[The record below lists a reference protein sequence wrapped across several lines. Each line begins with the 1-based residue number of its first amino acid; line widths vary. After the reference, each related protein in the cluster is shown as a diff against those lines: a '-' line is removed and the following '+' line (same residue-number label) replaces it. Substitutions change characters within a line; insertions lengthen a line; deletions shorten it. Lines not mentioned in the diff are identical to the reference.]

1 MNINKAISNLSISKK
16 MGISFGIIVALTIF
30 IAAIGNHAT
39 DRMIVSGDNLYRVNS
54 MEKTLLSAQVY
65 LEKFTAKGE
74 QADAERLSKE
84 ISDLDRQID
93 ANAQL
98 LSPQQRDELLAM
110 RATIQHYAATYT
122 KVVDT
127 QKQRDAARS
136 VLVSSAT
143 KTLEAFN
150 ALQGQ
155 LFRQLSSNPT
165 SNDVQSLQNVSALYQ
180 QLLHIRY
187 LVRGYIF
194 QQTDDS
200 RNAATSA
207 LNKVAASLTE
217 LVRTTPEDQR
227 RSLIEAEQYF
237 TQYQK
242 ALDAFVTALT
252 ATQAAITD
260 MTEQSAQMRE
270 ASQRI
275 YQRQVAERTQ
285 EEQQSKIQ
293 LLGGLIAALVIA
305 SLAAWTMTRQ
315 VVRPLREV
323 LETSTRIADGD
334 LTMHIDTNRQDELG
348 QLQRT
353 TQTMVNSL
361 RALIGHIGSGATQMV
376 TVAQQL
382 SQVTESANHGILQ
395 QRNETDQVATAMNEM
410 AATVHEVAANAAQ
423 ASSAARSAD
432 EQAREGDLK
441 VNQAIT
447 EMDLLATQMATS
459 TEAMQRLRGASDQIG
474 SVLDVIKS
482 VAQQT
487 NLLALNAA
495 IEAARAGEAGRG
507 FAVVADEVRSLA
519 KRTHQSTEEIEALI
533 KELQQEV
540 RQTTTLIEGSGE
552 LTERTLTLGK
562 DAGAALSL
570 ITQAVSSIQN
580 MNLQIATAAE
590 EQSSVAEEINRSIV
604 KVRGI
609 AEETVGISEDT
620 AQSSTRMITL
630 SQNLQT
636 QIARFRI

>member
-1 MNINKAISNLSISKK
+1 MNINNAISNLSISKK

-30 IAAIGNHAT
+30 IAAIGNHST
-39 DRMIVSGDNLYRVNS
+39 NRMIASGDNLYRVNA
-54 MEKTLLSAQVY
+54 MEKTLLSAQIY

-74 QADAERLSKE
+74 QVDAERLSKE

-98 LSPQQRDELLAM
+98 LSNQQRDELLAM
-110 RATIQHYAATYT
+110 RETIQRYATAYT

-127 QKQRDAARS
+127 QKQRDATRS
-136 VLVSSAT
+136 VLVSSAN

-150 ALQGQ
+150 ELQSQ
-155 LFRQLSSNPT
+155 LYRQLSSNPNT
-165 SNDVQSLQNVSALYQ
+165 NDLQSLQKVSTLYQ

-200 RNAATSA
+200 RNAATTA
-207 LNKVAASLTE
+207 LNKVATSLNE
-217 LVRTTPEDQR
+217 LVRATSEDQR
-227 RSLIEAEQYF
+227 RSLIEAEQSF

-242 ALDAFVTALT
+242 ALETFAKALS
-252 ATQAAITD
+252 ATQAATTE
-260 MTEQSAQMRE
+260 MTEQSALMRE

-275 YQRQVAERTQ
+275 YQRQVAERAQ
-285 EEQQSKIQ
+285 EEQQSKLQ
-293 LLGGLIAALVIA
+293 LLGGLIAALIIA
-305 SLAAWTMTRQ
+305 LLAAWTMTRQ

-323 LETSTRIADGD
+323 LETSTRIAEGD
-334 LTMHIDTNRQDELG
+334 LTMQIDTRRQDELG
-348 QLQRT
+348 QLQRS
-353 TQTMVNSL
+353 TQTMVDSL
-361 RALIGHIGSGATQMV
+361 RALIGHIGNGATQMV

-382 SQVTESANHGILQ
+382 SQVTDSANQGILQ

-423 ASSAARSAD
+423 ASAAARSAD
-432 EQAREGDLK
+432 EQAREGDHK

-447 EMDLLATQMATS
+447 EMDLLARQMATS
-459 TEAMQRLRGASDQIG
+459 TEAMQRLRGASNQIG
-474 SVLDVIKS
+474 TVLDVIKS

-519 KRTHQSTEEIEALI
+519 KRTQQSTEEIEALI

-540 RQTTTLIEGSGE
+540 RQTTALIEDSGE

-570 ITQAVSSIQN
+570 ITQAVSSIQS

-604 KVRGI
+604 NVRGI

-630 SQNLQT
+630 SHNLQT
-636 QIARFRI
+636 QVARFRI

>member
-1 MNINKAISNLSISKK
+1 MNIHRIISNLSISKK
-16 MGISFGIIVALTIF
+16 MGISFGIIVALTLF

-39 DRMIVSGDNLYRVNS
+39 NRMIESGENLSRANS
-54 MEKTLLSAQVY
+54 MEKTLLSAQVS
-65 LEKFTAKGE
+65 LEKFISKGE
-74 QADAERLSKE
+74 RVDAERLSEQIKNLN
-84 ISDLDRQID
+84 DQID
-93 ANAQL
+93 ANAAL
-98 LSPQQRDELLAM
+98 LSDQQRGELLAM
-110 RATIQHYAATYT
+110 RKTIENYATAYT
-122 KVVDT
+122 LLVDK

-136 VLVSSAT
+136 VLVSSGN
-143 KTLEAFN
+143 KTFDAFN
-150 ALQGQ
+150 ELQSQ
-155 LFRQLSSNPT
+155 LYRQLSSAPNANT
-165 SNDVQSLQNVSALYQ
+165 LQTLQRVSSVYQ

-200 RNAATSA
+200 RNLATTA
-207 LNKVAASLTE
+207 LSKVAASLNE
-217 LVRTTPEDQR
+217 LLSSTPEDQR
-227 RSLIEAEQYF
+227 HSVVEANQYF

-242 ALDAFVTALT
+242 ALDTFIKGLT
-252 ATQAAITD
+252 ATQTATAE
-260 MTEQSAQMRE
+260 MNEKSALMRE

-275 YQRQVAERTQ
+275 YQRQIAERSQ
-285 EEQQSKIQ
+285 EEHLAKAQ
-293 LLGGLIAALVIA
+293 LLGGLVAALIIA
-305 SLAAWTMTRQ
+305 LLAAWTMTRQ

-334 LTMHIDTNRQDELG
+334 LTMRIETKRQDELG
-348 QLQRT
+348 QLQRS
-353 TQTMVNSL
+353 TQAMVDGL
-361 RALIGHIGSGATQMV
+361 RALIGHIGNGATQMA

-382 SQVTESANHGILQ
+382 SQVTESANRGILQ

-410 AATVHEVAANAAQ
+410 AATVHEVAANASQ

-432 EQAREGDLK
+432 EQAREGDHK

-447 EMDLLATQMATS
+447 EMDLLAKHMATS

-474 SVLDVIKS
+474 TVLDVIKS

-519 KRTHQSTEEIEALI
+519 KRTQQSTEEIEALI

-540 RQTTTLIEGSGE
+540 RQTTELIEGSGE
-552 LTERTLTLGK
+552 LTERTLVLGK
-562 DAGAALSL
+562 DAGSALSM

-604 KVRGI
+604 NVRGI

-620 AQSSTRMITL
+620 AQSSARMITL